1 MPATNLKHL
10 ALSTGVKI
18 FLTHIAAQD
27 RQNVKRG
34 AEFVKKEAFCSSM
47 KLISVE
53 NQCLFF

>member
-1 MPATNLKHL
+1 MLTNKLL
-10 ALSTGVKI
+10 
-18 FLTHIAAQD
+18 LTHIAAQD